1 MNAFKTIASLD
12 ASKSIIDIK
21 LIPNDTFICF
31 SNLGIN
37 VLLRFLK
44 RSLCS
49 RDSAVMI
56 KGPMEYTELI
66 KLQSCHHLETSQLI
80 CRENRK

>member
-21 LIPNDTFICF
+21 LMPNDTFISF
-31 SNLGIN
+31 SNLGKN
-37 VLLRFLK
+37 VLFRFLK

-49 RDSAVMI
+49 RDSVVMI
-56 KGPMEYTELI
+56 KGPMEDA
-66 KLQSCHHLETSQLI
+66 LQV
-80 CRENRK
+80 N